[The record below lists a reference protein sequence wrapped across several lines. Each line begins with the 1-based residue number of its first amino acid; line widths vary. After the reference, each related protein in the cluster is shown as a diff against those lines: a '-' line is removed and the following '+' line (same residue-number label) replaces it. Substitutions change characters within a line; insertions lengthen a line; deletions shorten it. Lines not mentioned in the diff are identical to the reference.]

1 MYKDIDYKAVNAIR
15 TLSIA
20 QIEKANSGHPG
31 LPMGAAPMAYVLWNR
46 ILKANPKNSSWDNR
60 DRFILSAGHGSA
72 LLYSL
77 LHLSGY
83 DLTMEDLK
91 DFRQLNS
98 KTPGHPERMHTD
110 GVEVTTGPLGQGIA
124 NAVGMAMAEKH
135 LAALYNTE
143 DYPLVDHYTYA
154 ICGDGDLMEGVSY
167 EAMSLAGHLKL
178 NKLIILHD
186 SNDICLD
193 GDLNTSFS
201 EDIKKR
207 VEAQNWSYL
216 RVEDGNDLDA
226 IEKAI
231 LDAKEITD
239 SPTFIEIKT
248 RIGYGSQNAGTNKVH
263 GAPLGEEDFKNAKDF
278 YKWTEEDFVIPEDV
292 YKVFE
297 ENIQKN
303 GAKANEVWDHLL
315 KAYAGEF
322 PEKSKEY
329 SSAMNR
335 ELPENWIDQ
344 VKKFDSTMDPL
355 ATRASSGKILQDIAK
370 VSNNIWAGSADLFS
384 SNKTNIVDSERFS
397 DEHPEGR
404 NVWYGVREFAMG
416 AIANGIVAHG
426 GTWHHVSTFFVFS
439 DYLKAAIRLSALS
452 KIPVTY
458 VFTHDSV
465 AVGEDGPTH
474 EPIEQLAMLRSI
486 PNTIVIRPADANE
499 TRLAWKVALESK
511 DSPVVLVL
519 TRQGVE
525 NLKETEDIKDISKGA
540 YIISE
545 SKSEIP
551 ESIFIATG
559 SEVSLALKAKAEL
572 GENGENI
579 RVISMPS
586 FELFRN
592 QDEDYKEKLLPSDV
606 KNRISIEMGSPFGW
620 KEFTGDE
627 GMNISI
633 DTFGISAPGSQVE
646 KEFGFKVEDIVEKY
660 KNKYC

>member
-46 ILKANPKNSSWDNR
+46 ILKANPKNSQWDNR

-83 DLTMEDLK
+83 DLSMDDLK
-91 DFRQLNS
+91 EFRQLNS

-135 LAALYNTE
+135 LAALYNE
-143 DYPLVDHYTYA
+143 EGFPLVDHYTYA
-154 ICGDGDLMEGVSY
+154 ICGDGDLMEGISY
-167 EAMSLAGHLKL
+167 EAMSLAGHLNL
-178 NKLIILHD
+178 NKLIVLHD

-201 EDIKKR
+201 ENLEKR
-207 VEAQNWSYL
+207 VEAQKWNYL
-216 RVEDGNDLDA
+216 KVDDGNDLEA

-231 LDAKEITD
+231 LQAQKSENG
-239 SPTFIEIKT
+239 PTFIEIKT
-248 RIGYGSQNAGTNKVH
+248 QIGYGSKNAGTNKVH
-263 GAPLGEEDFKNAKDF
+263 GAPLGEEDYKNSKDF
-278 YKWTEEDFVIPEDV
+278 YKWTEEDFVIPDDV
-292 YKVFE
+292 YEVFK
-297 ENIQKN
+297 ENIEKN
-303 GAKANEVWDHLL
+303 GKKANEEWDKLL
-315 KAYAGEF
+315 DSYKEKY
-322 PEKSKEY
+322 PEKAKEY
-329 SSAMNR
+329 VSGMNR
-335 ELPENWIDQ
+335 ELPENFMDE
-344 VKKFDSTMDPL
+344 VKKFDSSMDPL

-370 VSNNIWAGSADLFS
+370 VSENIWGGSADLFS
-384 SNKTNIVDSERFS
+384 SNKTNIVDTERFS
-397 DEHPEGR
+397 DKHPEGR

-416 AIANGIVAHG
+416 AVANGIVAHG
-426 GTWHHVSTFFVFS
+426 GSWHHVSTFFVFS

-474 EPIEQLAMLRSI
+474 EPIEQLAMLRAI
-486 PNTIVIRPADANE
+486 PNTVVLRPADANE
-499 TRLAWKVALESK
+499 TRLAWKIALESK
-511 DSPVVLVL
+511 ESPVVLAL

-525 NLKETEDIKDISKGA
+525 NLKETEEIEDISKGA

-545 SKSEIP
+545 SKSQKP

-559 SEVSLALKAKAEL
+559 SEVALALKAKEEL
-572 GENGENI
+572 KEKGENI

-586 FELFRN
+586 FELFRS
-592 QDEDYKEKLLPSDV
+592 QSEEYKEKLLPSDV
-606 KNRISIEMGSPFGW
+606 KNRISIEMGSSFGW

-627 GMNISI
+627 GMNIAI
-633 DTFGISAPGSQVE
+633 DSFGMSAPGGQVE
-646 KEFGFKVEDIVEKY
+646 KEFGFTVENIVKKY
-660 KNKYC
+660 TDKYC